1 MLDALKSLF
10 ENNVISEEIRE
21 SIEAA
26 FETRITEA
34 REEVS
39 QQLREEFAQK
49 YEHDKNTMI
58 EAVDRMI
65 SEQLSTELVEFADD
79 RKQLAEMKIKYAKKM
94 QADTQVMKE
103 FVTRQL
109 ASEVKELHEDQVVMA
124 SKFGKLEQFVVEAL
138 AQEITEFYKDKQ
150 DLAETKVRLVR
161 EGRNEIKKV
170 KQEFVTRAAKMV
182 EGVVS
187 QNLRSEITALKEDIE
202 AARRADFGRKL
213 FEAFAAEYSTSYL
226 NEKSETAKL
235 LKVIDLKDLAM
246 KEAAEAVV
254 KAEQILESKQAEIRT
269 LKESQERKAI
279 MSELLAPL
287 NGEQKSIMGEL
298 LEGVRTF
305 KLNESFV
312 KYLPSVING
321 NAGNTPQKKQALLEA
336 KEITGNKI
344 SNTNRSSESDLSA
357 SNIVDIRRLAGLKI

>member
-1 MLDALKSLF
+1 MLDALKGLF
-10 ENNVISEEIRE
+10 ENNVISEEIQE
-21 SIEAA
+21 SIELA
-26 FETRITEA
+26 FESRVNEA
-34 REEVS
+34 REQAT

-65 SEQLSTELVEFADD
+65 SEQLSAEIVEFADD
-79 RKQLAEMKIKYAKKM
+79 RNQLAEMKVKLAQEKKKAAKL
-94 QADTQVMKE
+94 MKE

-109 ASEVKELHEDQVVMA
+109 ANEVRELHEDQVQMA

-138 AQEITEFYKDKQ
+138 AQEITEFTQDKR

-161 EGRNEIKKV
+161 EGREEIKKV
-170 KQEFVTRAAKMV
+170 KQQFVQRAAKMV
-182 EGVVS
+182 ESVVT
-187 QNLRSEITALKEDIE
+187 QNLHSEIHSLKEDIE

-213 FEAFAAEYSTSYL
+213 FEAFATEYQASYL

-269 LKESQERKAI
+269 LKESQTRKQI
-279 MSELLAPL
+279 MSELLSPL
-287 NGEQKSIMGEL
+287 NGEQREIMSEL
-298 LEGVRTF
+298 METVKTER
-305 KLNESFV
+305 LNESFE
-312 KYLPSVING
+312 KYLPSVLNG
-321 NAGNTPQKKQALLEA
+321 KAPQKKQALIEA

-344 SNTNRSSESDLSA
+344 SNNQNSSGSA
-357 SNIVDIRRLAGLKI
+357 DIYDIRKLAGLKI

>member
-10 ENNVISEEIRE
+10 ENNVISEEIKE

-26 FETRITEA
+26 FENRINEA
-34 REEVS
+34 RQEVAT
-39 QQLREEFAQK
+39 QLREEFAQK

-65 SEQLSTELVEFADD
+65 SEQLAGEIVEFADD
-79 RKQLAEMKIKYAKKM
+79 RNQLAEMKVKYAKKM
-94 QADTQVMKE
+94 KKDAEVMKE

-109 ASEVKELHEDQVVMA
+109 AQEVRELHEDQVTMA
-124 SKFGKLEQFVVEAL
+124 NKFGKLEQFVVEAL
-138 AQEITEFYKDKQ
+138 AQEITEFMQDKR

-182 EGVVS
+182 EGVVES
-187 QNLRSEITALKEDIE
+187 GLRSEITSLKEDIE
-202 AARRADFGRKL
+202 AARRQDFGRKL
-213 FEAFAAEYSTSYL
+213 FEAFAQEYQSSYL

-235 LKVIDLKDLAM
+235 LKVIDLKDQAM
-246 KEAAEAVV
+246 QEAAQAVV
-254 KAEQILESKQAEIRT
+254 KAEQILESKEVEIRT
-269 LKESQERKAI
+269 LKESQTRKQI

-287 NGEQKSIMGEL
+287 SSEQREIMNEL
-298 LEGVRTF
+298 MESVKTER
-305 KLNESFV
+305 LNESFD
-312 KYLPSVING
+312 KYLPAVI
-321 NAGNTPQKKQALLEA
+321 AGKAPQKKQALVEA

-344 SNTNRSSESDLSA
+344 SNNQNSSESE
-357 SNIVDIRRLAGLKI
+357 SNIVDIRRLAGLKF

>member
-10 ENNVISEEIRE
+10 ENNVISEEIKE

-26 FETRITEA
+26 FEARINEA
-34 REEVS
+34 KDTAT

-65 SEQLSTELVEFADD
+65 SEQLSAEIVEFADD
-79 RKQLAEMKIKYAKKM
+79 RNQLAEMKVKYAKKM
-94 QADTQVMKE
+94 KKDASVMKE

-109 ASEVKELHEDQVVMA
+109 ASEVRELHEDQVTMA
-124 SKFGKLEQFVVEAL
+124 NKFGKLEQFVVEAL
-138 AQEITEFYKDKQ
+138 AQEITEFMQDKQ

-161 EGRNEIKKV
+161 EGREQIKKV
-170 KQEFVTRAAKMV
+170 KQQFVERAAKMV
-182 EGVVS
+182 DTVVT
-187 QNLRSEITALKEDIE
+187 QNLTSEITSLKEDIE

-213 FEAFAAEYSTSYL
+213 FEAFASEYSSSYL

-246 KEAAEAVV
+246 QEAAQAIVN
-254 KAEQILESKQAEIRT
+254 AEQILESKQAEIRT
-269 LKESQERKAI
+269 LKESQERKEI

-287 NGEQKSIMGEL
+287 NSEQKAIMKEL
-298 LEGVRTF
+298 METVKTS
-305 KLNESFV
+305 KLNESFE
-312 KYLPSVING
+312 KYLPSVLNG
-321 NAGNTPQKKQALLEA
+321 KAPQKKQALVEA

-344 SNTNRSSESDLSA
+344 SNTNRSSEID
-357 SNIVDIRRLAGLKI
+357 SNIVDIRKLAGLKF

>member
-21 SIEAA
+21 SIEQA
-26 FETRITEA
+26 FEARITEA
-34 REEVS
+34 KEQAT

-65 SEQLSTELVEFADD
+65 SEQLSAEIVEFADD
-79 RKQLAEMKIKYAKKM
+79 RNQLAEMKVKYAKKM
-94 QADTQVMKE
+94 QADAEVMKE

-109 ASEVKELHEDQVVMA
+109 ASEVRELHEDQIAMA

-138 AQEITEFYKDKQ
+138 AQEITEFTQDKR

-170 KQEFVTRAAKMV
+170 KQQFVQRAAQMV
-182 EGVVS
+182 EGVVES
-187 QNLRSEITALKEDIE
+187 GLRSEITALKEDIE
-202 AARRADFGRKL
+202 TARRADFGRKL
-213 FEAFAAEYSTSYL
+213 FEAFAHEYQSSYL

-235 LKVIDLKDLAM
+235 LKVIDLKDHAM
-246 KEAAEAVV
+246 QEAAKAVV
-254 KAEQILESKQAEIRT
+254 KAEQILESKEAQIRA
-269 LKESQERKAI
+269 LKEAKERKEI
-279 MSELLAPL
+279 MNELLSPL
-287 NGEQKSIMGEL
+287 NKEQREIMGEL
-298 LEGVRTF
+298 METVKTER
-305 KLNESFV
+305 LNESFE
-312 KYLPSVING
+312 KYLPSVLNG
-321 NAGNTPQKKQALLEA
+321 KAPQKKQALVEA

-344 SNTNRSSESDLSA
+344 SNNQNSSGSSDSN
-357 SNIVDIRRLAGLKI
+357 NIVDIRRLAGLKF

>member
-10 ENNVISEEIRE
+10 ENNVISEEIKE

-26 FETRITEA
+26 FETRINEA
-34 REEVS
+34 RTQVA

-58 EAVDRMI
+58 EAVDKML
-65 SEQLSTELVEFADD
+65 SEQLSSELVEFADD
-79 RKQLAEMKIKYAKKM
+79 RKQLAEMKAKYAIKM
-94 QADTQVMKE
+94 KSDARVMKE

-109 ASEVKELHEDQVVMA
+109 ASEVKELHEDQVAMA
-124 SKFGKLEQFVVEAL
+124 SKFGKLEHFVVEAL

-161 EGRNEIKKV
+161 EGREQIKKV
-170 KQEFVTRAAKMV
+170 KQEFVQRAAKMV
-182 EGVVS
+182 ESVVD
-187 QNLRSEITALKEDIE
+187 QNLRSELTSLKEDIE

-213 FEAFAAEYSTSYL
+213 FEAFASEYSSSYL

-254 KAEQILESKQAEIRT
+254 RAEQILESKQTEIRT
-269 LKESQERKAI
+269 LKESQERKEI

-287 NGEQKSIMGEL
+287 NSEQRAIMKEL
-298 LEGVRTF
+298 METVKTS
-305 KLNESFV
+305 KLNESFE
-312 KYLPSVING
+312 KYLPSVLNG
-321 NAGNTPQKKQALLEA
+321 KAPQKKQALVEA

-344 SNTNRSSESDLSA
+344 SNTNRSSETD
-357 SNIVDIRRLAGLKI
+357 SNIVDIRKLAGLKF

>member
-10 ENNVISEEIRE
+10 ENNVISEEIKE
-21 SIEAA
+21 SIEQA
-26 FETRITEA
+26 FEARITEA
-34 REEVS
+34 KEAAT

-65 SEQLSTELVEFADD
+65 SEQLSAEIVEFADD
-79 RKQLAEMKIKYAKKM
+79 RNQLAEMKVKYAKAMKTN
-94 QADTQVMKE
+94 AAVMNE

-109 ASEVKELHEDQVVMA
+109 ASEVKELHEDQVQMA
-124 SKFGKLEQFVVEAL
+124 DKFGKLEQFVVEAL
-138 AQEITEFYKDKQ
+138 AQEITEFTQDKR

-161 EGRNEIKKV
+161 EGREEIKKV
-170 KQEFVTRAAKMV
+170 KQEFVQRAAKMV
-182 EGVVS
+182 ESVVS
-187 QNLRSEITALKEDIE
+187 EGLRSEMTSLKEDIE
-202 AARRADFGRKL
+202 AARRQDFGRKL
-213 FEAFAAEYSTSYL
+213 FEAFAAEYQTSYL

-254 KAEQILESKQAEIRT
+254 KAEQILESKESEIRT

-287 NGEQKSIMGEL
+287 NLSLIH
-298 LEGVRTF
+298 
-305 KLNESFV
+305 
-312 KYLPSVING
+312 
-321 NAGNTPQKKQALLEA
+321 
-336 KEITGNKI
+336 I
-344 SNTNRSSESDLSA
+344 SEPTRPY
-357 SNIVDIRRLAGLKI
+357 

>member
-10 ENNVISEEIRE
+10 ENNVISAEIKE

-26 FETRITEA
+26 FESRITEA
-34 REEVS
+34 RTQVAE
-39 QQLREEFAQK
+39 QLREEFAQK

-65 SEQLSTELVEFADD
+65 SEQLSAEIVEFADD
-79 RKQLAEMKIKYAKKM
+79 RNQLAEMKVKYAQKM
-94 QADTQVMKE
+94 QKDTQVMKE

-109 ASEVKELHEDQVVMA
+109 AKEVKELHEDQVVMA

-161 EGRNEIKKV
+161 EGRQEIKKV

-182 EGVVS
+182 ESVVS
-187 QNLRSEITALKEDIE
+187 QNLHSEIHALKEDIE

-213 FEAFAAEYSTSYL
+213 FEAFASEYSTSYL

-235 LKVIDLKDLAM
+235 LKVIDLKDQAM
-246 KEAAEAVV
+246 QQAAQAVV
-254 KAEQILESKQAEIRT
+254 KAEKILESKQAEIRT

-287 NGEQKSIMGEL
+287 NGEQRSIMGEL
-298 LEGVRTF
+298 METVKTER
-305 KLNESFV
+305 LNESFE
-312 KYLPSVING
+312 KYLPSVLNG
-321 NAGNTPQKKQALLEA
+321 KAPQKKQALVEA
-336 KEITGNKI
+336 KEITGNKVI
-344 SNTNRSSESDLSA
+344 SNNPRSSESD
-357 SNIVDIRRLAGLKI
+357 SNIIEIRKLAGLKI

>member
-1 MLDALKSLF
+1 MLDALKQLF
-10 ENNVISEEIRE
+10 ENNVISEEIKE

-26 FETRITEA
+26 FETRINEA
-34 REEVS
+34 RTQVAE
-39 QQLREEFAQK
+39 QLREEFAQK
-49 YEHDKNTMI
+49 YEHDKNTMV

-65 SEQLSTELVEFADD
+65 SEQLSAELVEFADD
-79 RKQLAEMKIKYAKKM
+79 RRQLAEMKVKLAQEKKKVSK
-94 QADTQVMKE
+94 VMKE

-109 ASEVKELHEDQVVMA
+109 ASEVKELHEDQVAMA

-138 AQEITEFYKDKQ
+138 AQEITEFFKDKK

-161 EGRNEIKKV
+161 EGRQEIKKV

-182 EGVVS
+182 ESVVT
-187 QNLRSEITALKEDIE
+187 QNLNSEIHALKEDIE

-235 LKVIDLKDLAM
+235 LKVIDTKDLAM
-246 KEAAEAVV
+246 QEAARAVA
-254 KAEQILESKQAEIRT
+254 KAEQLLESKDAEVRA
-269 LKESQERKAI
+269 LKESQTRKAI

-287 NGEQKSIMGEL
+287 NSEQKSIMGEL
-298 LEGVRTF
+298 METVKTER
-305 KLNESFV
+305 LNESFD
-312 KYLPSVING
+312 KYLPSVLNG
-321 NAGNTPQKKQALLEA
+321 KAPQKKQALVEA

-344 SNTNRSSESDLSA
+344 SNTTRSSETTEGD
-357 SNIVDIRRLAGLKI
+357 SNIIAIRRLAGLKI

>member
-10 ENNVISEEIRE
+10 ENNVISAEIKE

-26 FETRITEA
+26 FEARINEA
-34 REEVS
+34 KETTT

-58 EAVDRMI
+58 DAVDRMI
-65 SEQLSTELVEFADD
+65 SEQLSAEIVEFADD
-79 RKQLAEMKIKYAKKM
+79 RNQLAEMKIKLAKEK
-94 QADTQVMKE
+94 QKTAKVMKE

-109 ASEVKELHEDQVVMA
+109 AAEVRELHEDQVAMA

-161 EGRNEIKKV
+161 EGRKEIKKV
-170 KQEFVTRAAKMV
+170 KEAFVQRAAKMV

-187 QNLRSEITALKEDIE
+187 QGLRAEMKTLKEDIE

-213 FEAFAAEYSTSYL
+213 FEAFAHEYQASYL

-235 LKVIDLKDLAM
+235 LKVIDLKDHAM
-246 KEAAEAVV
+246 QEAAKAVV
-254 KAEQILESKQAEIRT
+254 QAEQILESKDQTIRA
-269 LKESQERKAI
+269 LKEAQERKAI
-279 MSELLAPL
+279 MDEILAPL
-287 NGEQKSIMGEL
+287 NKEQKEIMGEL
-298 LEGVRTF
+298 MESVKTTR
-305 KLNESFV
+305 LNESFE
-312 KYLPSVING
+312 KYLPAVLAG
-321 NAGNTPQKKQALLEA
+321 NAPQKKQALVEA

-344 SNTNRSSESDLSA
+344 SNNQNRSETD
-357 SNIVDIRRLAGLKI
+357 SNIIDIRKLAGLKF